1 MKKGEKISQ
10 SYYNKHN
17 QRIKDGHQ
25 HRLNSFNQHS
35 TNNSSSMPNHQHLQ
49 ANNQALVNQFSE
61 KTVEHKINHR
71 MEQISKNIPVCTKL
85 DTHSSNKLV
94 DNKKQ

>member
-1 MKKGEKISQ
+1 
-10 SYYNKHN
+10 
-17 QRIKDGHQ
+17 
-25 HRLNSFNQHS
+25 
-35 TNNSSSMPNHQHLQ
+35 MPNHQHLQ